1 MDENDRIA
9 LVLFND
15 EGMKEFN
22 LTFCDNG
29 KKKELNQKIDGIKAG
44 GGTNILSGLKIAIDL
59 LINDK
64 EKTKN
69 DRASSILLLSDGCDN
84 ILNDFQLG
92 QELKNLTKGKGLN
105 FTLNTFGYGDDHDP
119 NIMKKLASIRDGSFF
134 FVDKFDK
141 VVEFFGIAL
150 GTCVSVISNKASLIV
165 ELLNKK
171 SKIKKVFG
179 KEYFFNHEINSNY
192 FTTTFLNFVSGKEF
206 TYVLEFEIDLKDVQM
221 GEDLLSVDFI
231 YQDKDYNFCKIS
243 TIYKYT
249 LTDINHEKAN
259 EEYIRC
265 QVYSVID
272 ESLKLKENF
281 KNDEA
286 KKILNNMKDW
296 LIKNNKNNDK
306 EKMFLN
312 DINKALDYYKD
323 KNEFKSKEKADIINN
338 IFENT
343 TKKQSSLKK
352 SYGNAY
358 SDFYSSS
365 SRRMLMKEKEGKKIN
380 EIHEKKNCII
390 F

>member
-1 MDENDRIA
+1 MKSKKEIQLSVIKGDKLFNEYTPFVINIISPDLKDLQKNSNADIICVIDISGSMAGSKINLVKESLKVLIKLMDENDRIA

-69 DRASSILLLSDGCDN
+69 DRASSILLLSDGRDN

-105 FTLNTFGYGDDHDP
+105 FTLNTFGYGYDHDP

-179 KEYFFNHEINSNY
+179 KEYF
-192 FTTTFLNFVSGKEF
+192 
-206 TYVLEFEIDLKDVQM
+206 
-221 GEDLLSVDFI
+221 
-231 YQDKDYNFCKIS
+231 
-243 TIYKYT
+243 
-249 LTDINHEKAN
+249 LT
-259 EEYIRC
+259 
-265 QVYSVID
+265 
-272 ESLKLKENF
+272 
-281 KNDEA
+281 
-286 KKILNNMKDW
+286 MK
-296 LIKNNKNNDK
+296 
-306 EKMFLN
+306 
-312 DINKALDYYKD
+312 
-323 KNEFKSKEKADIINN
+323 
-338 IFENT
+338 
-343 TKKQSSLKK
+343 
-352 SYGNAY
+352 
-358 SDFYSSS
+358 
-365 SRRMLMKEKEGKKIN
+365 
-380 EIHEKKNCII
+380 
-390 F
+390 